1 MSFCFIIL
9 AGGNS
14 SRFRSNIGKPYQ
26 KIAGKSLI
34 EINVIKARKFKQIKK
49 IIIVY
54 NKKDAKRVKSLKL
67 KNVKLIS
74 GGNNRQQSTLNALKY
89 LIKDKKINKVLIHDV
104 ARPNFSNK
112 LLSSIL
118 KKMKNSRAV
127 VPKIKVQDAIKQII
141 DSSKEEYIISKKRVN
156 LFLTQTPQAFNL
168 LEIYALHKTKKDKYR
183 DDDIS
188 LYMDLN
194 KVRFIEGEKNNFKI
208 TDKSDFENL
217 KKNYKS
223 QQSVGIGFDVH
234 RLTPNR
240 KLFLAGLKIKSKLGT
255 LGHSDGDPV
264 LHSLTD
270 AILGACKMGDIGQM
284 FSDKSKKFKNVR
296 STILLKKVMNL
307 IKLKGY
313 FINNVDINI
322 ITQTPKINNIKK
334 KMINKIAELCE
345 ISKNQINI
353 KGKTTEKLGVVGKE
367 KAIACEVICSVI
379 KYDENF

>member
-1 MSFCFIIL
+1 MSICLIIL

-14 SRFRSNIGKPYQ
+14 HRFGSNIGKPYQ

-34 EINVIKARKFKQIKK
+34 EINVNKARKFKQIKK

-54 NKKDAKRVKSLKL
+54 NIKDLKRAKSLKL
-67 KNVKLIS
+67 KDVILIK
-74 GGNNRQQSTLNALKY
+74 GGKTRQQSTLNALKY
-89 LIKDKKINKVLIHDV
+89 LIDQKRVKKVLIHDV
-104 ARPNFSNK
+104 ARPNFSTK
-112 LLSSIL
+112 LLSLIIRN
-118 KKMKNSRAV
+118 MKNASAV

-141 DSSKEEYIISKKRVN
+141 DSSKEEYLVSKKREN

-168 LEIYALHKTKKDKYR
+168 REIYRLHQTNTGKYR

-194 KVRFIEGEKNNFKI
+194 KVKFIEGEKNNFKI

-217 KKNYKS
+217 KNIYRAK
-223 QQSVGIGFDVH
+223 QSVGIGFDVH
-234 RLTPNR
+234 RLVANK
-240 KLFLAGLKIKSKLGT
+240 KLYVAGLKIISKLGT

-284 FSDKSKKFKNVR
+284 FSDKNKKLKNIR
-296 STILLKKVMNL
+296 STILLKKVVGL
-307 IKLKGY
+307 INIKGY
-313 FINNVDINI
+313 FINNIDINI
-322 ITQTPKINNIKK
+322 ITQTPKIKK
-334 KMINKIAELCE
+334 FKNKMIDSIAKLCE
-345 ISKNQINI
+345 ISKSQINI
-353 KGKTTEKLGVVGKE
+353 KGKTTEKLGVIGKE

-379 KYDENF
+379 KYD